1 MTQRDFAG
9 KVVLI
14 TGAAGGLGRALA
26 RSFAADG
33 ARIAVLDRDASGA
46 EALAAELRS
55 QARHALSLACD
66 VTDAAACER
75 AAAVVIEAWGAI
87 DVLINNAG
95 ITHRS
100 AYRRTDPAVT
110 RRVMEVN
117 FFGAVNCTRA
127 ALAALTESRGLIIVV
142 SSVAGFAPLI
152 ARTGYAAAK
161 HALHGFFDSLRTE
174 LAEDGVGVL
183 LVCPLL
189 YRHRH
194 RQERAR
200 RRRPAGAP
208 QPADRGLAR
217 APGCGCRR
225 GAACSQERQAP
236 AAARAHGETR
246 LVGEPARAALLRA
259 GHGAAAARGDVRG
272 VARIGASG
280 PRRPRFAA
288 ITCSGRSLHP

>member
-9 KVVLI
+9 KVVVI

-26 RSFAADG
+26 RSFAAAG
-33 ARIAVLDRDASGA
+33 ARIAALDRDAAGA

-55 QARHALSLACD
+55 EGRQALGQGCD

-75 AAAVVIEAWGAI
+75 AMAAVIETWGRI

-117 FFGAVNCTRA
+117 FFGSVHCTRA
-127 ALAALTESRGLIIVV
+127 ALDALCESRGLIIVV

-161 HALHGFFDSLRTE
+161 HALHGFFESLRTE
-174 LAEDGVGVL
+174 LADDGVGVL
-183 LVCPLL
+183 IVCPSFIDTGIDRNALGGDGRPARHGQQVVGARAQPEDIAADILHAARNGKHLL
-189 YRHRH
+189 LPGRVAKLSWWVSRLAPGYYARVM
-194 RQERAR
+194 AR
-200 RRRPAGAP
+200 R
-208 QPADRGLAR
+208 
-217 APGCGCRR
+217 
-225 GAACSQERQAP
+225 
-236 AAARAHGETR
+236 
-246 LVGEPARAALLRA
+246 LRA
-259 GHGAAAARGDVRG
+259 EMDGD
-272 VARIGASG
+272 
-280 PRRPRFAA
+280 
-288 ITCSGRSLHP
+288 